1 MIIKILRFLSIISFA
16 FTLSNCMTTEQ
27 HFRQNGLNKAS
38 FDMGCPKEKLQ
49 IIVLGELSNGNGQV
63 GVIGCNKK
71 ASYVA
76 VQGAGWVNNTA
87 SEIKRP

>member
-1 MIIKILRFLSIISFA
+1 MIKLLRFLSVISFV

-38 FDMGCPKEKLQ
+38 FDMDCPKEKLQ
-49 IIVLGELSNGNGQV
+49 IVVLGELSHGNGQV

-76 VQGAGWVNNTA
+76 VQGTGWVNNTSA
-87 SEIKRP
+87 EDRRP